1 MVTANATFNKLKFA
15 QIVFRSCLTIL
26 RRQKERIVPTAK
38 RFHACCFSEQKGVL
52 SENLAVRYG
61 NAFQYVKIKTV
72 FCKLKAWRGGKRWKG
87 SSETRRGKKA
97 ELQVKKEYMRFAC
110 TPIAIDGAF

>member
-72 FCKLKAWRGGKRWKG
+72 FCKLKAWRGVNDGKEVVRQGEERKPNY
-87 SSETRRGKKA
+87 K
-97 ELQVKKEYMRFAC
+97 
-110 TPIAIDGAF
+110 